1 MSFVTATWNRM
12 AGGNFLVEMALN
24 QVPGRAKHEVQR
36 ISRRI
41 TPTGVITDS
50 ITLTH
55 ECIQFI

>member
-1 MSFVTATWNRM
+1 M